1 LFNLANLVVLITF
14 ALVAIAYMIGRAL
27 ENPKVLQWSET
38 ELTQVIGTAVILMV
52 FMSLTA
58 ILDTTVGPTFY
69 NQSVIFPADT
79 YRTSS
84 SYQQLHPYGGWATV
98 QDHVQHYLESDLEGT
113 LSSLIYGFSTLSAMV
128 GAISSMSFSIQVS
141 SSLSIFFTPFAAT
154 FGPIQSVL
162 ATVFNA
168 VVISA
173 AQLQIQ
179 LEIIKLNGAIFTIL
193 LPLGLI
199 FRAFPFT
206 RPAGGALISIAFG
219 FTIMLPIAYLVTED
233 IALHLYGPGGRPS
246 GDTLA
251 GQITQ
256 IAFSVSS
263 ANEMQTFFT
272 NGFAEG
278 GVLRQMAK
286 FLVIEVTLLPLM
298 AYLMVLNITRNLAE
312 IFGAHIDFSTLVRM
326 I

>member
-1 LFNLANLVVLITF
+1 
-14 ALVAIAYMIGRAL
+14 
-27 ENPKVLQWSET
+27 
-38 ELTQVIGTAVILMV
+38 
-52 FMSLTA
+52 
-58 ILDTTVGPTFY
+58 
-69 NQSVIFPADT
+69 
-79 YRTSS
+79 
-84 SYQQLHPYGGWATV
+84 
-98 QDHVQHYLESDLEGT
+98 
-113 LSSLIYGFSTLSAMV
+113 
-128 GAISSMSFSIQVS
+128 
-141 SSLSIFFTPFAAT
+141 
-154 FGPIQSVL
+154 
-162 ATVFNA
+162 
-168 VVISA
+168 
-173 AQLQIQ
+173 LQIQ

-263 ANEMQTFFT
+263 ADEMQTFFT